1 MIINVFV
8 AFVLDSLFGDP
19 RIRAHPVRLIGS
31 MLNFYERV
39 LYRMKKKFFGGLL
52 LVLWAIATVFVVTI
66 GLQWLLRFFSLPF
79 GVNVL
84 LIALLFFLFCNR
96 DMVGEAKAVARYI
109 DEESIEEARK
119 RAARIVGRDTENLG
133 KKELIRATVESV
145 AENIVDGFTAPL
157 FYLVLGGMPLAYIY
171 KTVNTVDSCFGYRNE
186 RYERFGKVGAR
197 LDDLLNFI
205 PARLN
210 GFFVLCA
217 AGFRSDVFRSMI
229 RYSKAHPSPNSG
241 VSEAGFAGYLGLS
254 LGGPSTYGGV
264 EKFKPWIGEDKL
276 GEKEKEDPDLILRAV
291 SFYWKTATLTL
302 VLHLTALFLLELPL
316 LFRPPG

>member
-1 MIINVFV
+1 MIFNVV
-8 AFVLDSLFGDP
+8 AAFVLDSLFGDP

-31 MLNFYERV
+31 MLYFYERV
-39 LYRMKKKFFGGLL
+39 LYRMQKKFFSGLL
-52 LVLWAIATVFVVTI
+52 LVLWAIGTVFAVTL
-66 GLQWLLRFFSLPF
+66 GLQWLLPFFSLPF

-84 LIALLFFLFCNR
+84 LIALLYFLFCNR
-96 DMVGEAKAVARYI
+96 DMVGEAKAVYRYLER
-109 DEESIEEARK
+109 DRIEEARN

-133 KKELIRATVESV
+133 KKDLIRATVESV

-157 FYLVLGGMPLAYIY
+157 FYLVLGGMPFAYIY

-186 RYERFGKVGAR
+186 RYERFGKFGAR

-210 GFFVLCA
+210 GFFILCA
-217 AGFRSDVFRSMI
+217 AGFKRDVLRSMI
-229 RYSKAHPSPNSG
+229 RYAGAHPSPNSG
-241 VSEAGFAGYLGLS
+241 ISEAGFAGYLGLS

-276 GEKEKEDPDLILRAV
+276 SEEEKEDPALILRAV
-291 SFYWKTATLTL
+291 SFYWKAVSLTL
-302 VLHLTALFLLELPL
+302 VLHLTALYLLELPL
-316 LFRPPG
+316 LFRPTG